1 LKFENFE
8 IEKRKT
14 ADTPHPS
21 KEQISRLENRRIE

>member
-14 ADTPHPS
+14 ADTLQATQAPDTVGDRAS
-21 KEQISRLENRRIE
+21 VY